1 MCSQWLFST
10 RIAYDRA
17 QGSHGGAALPAF
29 DDSGAITVN
38 RDDSPELLYAVAVVC
53 TAVLAGFM
61 LSYVVTMGP
70 SSPNALR
77 HDRRAELQRILLPF
91 NRDEHVGTE
100 YTAWVLGQVVVAA
113 LWLLT
118 ALGPRASD
126 DAAARAVSSG
136 DLVLGQQPGRGS

>member
-17 QGSHGGAALPAF
+17 QGSRGGAALPAF

-77 HDRRAELQRILLPF
+77 HDRRAEL
-91 NRDEHVGTE
+91 
-100 YTAWVLGQVVVAA
+100 
-113 LWLLT
+113 
-118 ALGPRASD
+118 
-126 DAAARAVSSG
+126 
-136 DLVLGQQPGRGS
+136 

>member
-1 MCSQWLFST
+1 MRCAMTVVPSFS
-10 RIAYDRA
+10 
-17 QGSHGGAALPAF
+17 GS
-29 DDSGAITVN
+29 
-38 RDDSPELLYAVAVVC
+38 C
-53 TAVLAGFM
+53 
-61 LSYVVTMGP
+61 
-70 SSPNALR
+70 
-77 HDRRAELQRILLPF
+77 F

-118 ALGPRASD
+118 ALGQRASD